1 VIYIVGFIFS
11 VLAAFVPALVYGWF
25 IYWLDRHEKE
35 PWWLLAIAFGWGIIP
50 AVILALIVQIILD
63 VPTSWLLVNN
73 PLAYDLVG
81 GSLWA
86 PLTEEVTK
94 GIGVGLVIWLAY
106 RYGTLD
112 STLDSL
118 IYGALGGLGFAL
130 TEDFFYIF
138 GTLFEAGV
146 AGMVSVAFFRT
157 VVFGLSHTLFT
168 GLFGLG
174 FGYAFLTR
182 SIWMKVLAPPLGL
195 GLGMFFHSL
204 HNLGASLAQI
214 NCLSIFVTLFANWGG
229 LLLMVV
235 IIGLIWR
242 QEKQWITSQLLDE
255 VGTDTF
261 SLLTRW
267 PTWQKQR
274 WQALLKGDLKSWRT
288 LGLIRQ
294 TGAELAFKK
303 QQLIAAGANTTLEAK
318 IAQYRHKLAVL
329 GVALPTGDQA
339 GN

>member
-1 VIYIVGFIFS
+1 MIYVFGFLFS
-11 VLAAFVPALVYGWF
+11 VLAAFIPALVYGWF

-35 PWWLLAIAFGWGIIP
+35 PWWLLTLAFGWGMVP
-50 AVILALIVQIILD
+50 AVVLAIIVQIILD
-63 VPTSWLLVNN
+63 VPTARLLVDN

-81 GSLWA
+81 GTLWA

-94 GIGVGLVIWLAY
+94 GIGAALVIWLAY

-118 IYGALGGLGFAL
+118 IYGALVGLGFAL

-138 GTLFEAGV
+138 GTLFDTGV
-146 AGMVSVAFFRT
+146 AGMVSVAFLRT
-157 VVFGLSHTLFT
+157 IVFGLSHTLFT
-168 GLFGLG
+168 GLFGFAL
-174 FGYAFLTR
+174 GYAFLTR
-182 SIWMKVLAPPLGL
+182 SVWQKILVPPLGL

-204 HNLGASLAQI
+204 HNLGASLAQV

-229 LLLMVV
+229 LLLMAV
-235 IIGLIWR
+235 IIVLIWR
-242 QEKQWITSQLLDE
+242 QEKSWIASHLLDE
-255 VGTDTF
+255 VGTDTL

-274 WQALLKGDLKSWRT
+274 WQALLKGDFKSYRT

-294 TGAELAFKK
+294 TGATLAFKK
-303 QQLIAAGANTTLEAK
+303 QQLITAGANAALEAK
-318 IAQYRHKLAVL
+318 IAQYRQDLAIL
-329 GVALPTGDQA
+329 GVALSAGDHPEI
-339 GN
+339 